1 MTEIVLDSLEY
12 ETVCIWKVSDKHRH
26 HGGRGGVNCISSFS
40 FNEISSL
47 VIFKSFLC
55 PKHTGGRP
63 MKKRREKFVKHW
75 QKMLRKKVS

>member
-12 ETVCIWKVSDKHRH
+12 ETVCIWKVSGKHRH

-40 FNEISSL
+40 FNKNSS
-47 VIFKSFLC
+47 FTQFNKFLC
-55 PKHTGGRP
+55 PQNVGGRP

-75 QKMLRKKVS
+75 HKMLRKKVS